1 MTTVT
6 PTGPSMDTLAG
17 NGSARLII
25 RLLERA
31 DLEDARR
38 LHNDDATLKQL
49 TDVSHVSEAEQEA
62 WYLSL
67 SSSRQSRRYV
77 ARRRED
83 GAFVG
88 VFRVDR
94 IDLANRNALVGA
106 DIAPA
111 MRRQGF
117 ATEMFGYVLDHLFG
131 QLGLHRVGLVTRA
144 GNANA
149 LRLYHKLGF
158 VEEGRERDAI
168 FRDGAFTDLIAM
180 GLLADEWRQRRG
192 SL

>member
-1 MTTVT
+1 MTVV
-6 PTGPSMDTLAG
+6 SSLSADARAG
-17 NGSARLII
+17 NGSVRLII
-25 RLLERA
+25 RLLERS
-31 DLEDARR
+31 DLEDARL

-67 SSSRQSRRYV
+67 SSSRHSRRYA

-83 GAFVG
+83 NAFVG

-106 DIAPA
+106 DIVPA
-111 MRRQGF
+111 MRRHGF
-117 ATEMFGYVLDHLFG
+117 ATEMFAYVLDHLFG
-131 QLGLHRVGLVTRA
+131 QLGLHRVGLFTLA
-144 GNANA
+144 GNASA
-149 LRLYHKLGF
+149 LGLYRKLGF

-168 FRDGAFTDLIAM
+168 FRDGVFTDLIAM
-180 GLLADEWRQRRG
+180 GLLATEWQQRRG
-192 SL
+192 MF

>member
-1 MTTVT
+1 MTIVTV
-6 PTGPSMDTLAG
+6 PSADALAG
-17 NGSARLII
+17 NGSARLIV

-49 TDVSHVSEAEQEA
+49 TDVSHVSEAEQET

-83 GAFVG
+83 NAFVG

-106 DIAPA
+106 DIVPA

-131 QLGLHRVGLVTRA
+131 HLGLHRVGLVTLA

-149 LRLYHKLGF
+149 LGLYRKLGF

-168 FRDGAFTDLIAM
+168 FRDNAFTDLIAM
-180 GLLADEWRQRRG
+180 GLLATEWQQRR
-192 SL
+192 STL